1 MTKDVAQHHLL
12 WEVGVVMERALS
24 KAEHLAEEN
33 RYVIDGTY
41 VERIQKMM
49 AKLKEY
55 R

>member
-1 MTKDVAQHHLL
+1 
-12 WEVGVVMERALS
+12 MERALS